1 MIWQIYKVFFTY
13 HFTRSL
19 SFVAAAKF
27 SLFTFHFSLKI
38 ANFANSFAKLQCT
51 RQFKEKQAFLLHCSR
66 FFVTLASPKLLHL
79 GKAQINL
86 AFHSTFRNFANKNKT
101 FYNTTM
107 LQIRCKN
114 NNMTKSFPEGTSLLD
129 VYQEFADDIK
139 LPYPVVSAKVNN
151 ASQGLKFRLYQ
162 NRDVEFL
169 DAREGSGHRV
179 YVRSLCFVLYKA
191 TQDLF
196 PGSKLFI
203 EHTISRG
210 YYCNFKKKGYEPMVE
225 GDVEKIRER
234 MQEIINLDMP
244 FRRNEATTE
253 EALRVFAERGLTDKV
268 KLLESSGQIYSD
280 YYMLGDT
287 ADYYY
292 GPLVPSAGYLTVWG
306 LETYHDGMLLRV
318 PDWNNPTQLAEKVDM
333 PKTYEMFAEKTKW
346 DIIMRLS
353 NAGDVNK
360 AILKGHASELIQ
372 VSEALQE
379 KKIVQIAEE
388 IDRRFHD
395 EENPV
400 RMVLITGPSSSGK
413 TTFCK
418 RLSVQLLAC
427 GLRPLSFSTDDYFV
441 NRLDTPKLPNG
452 DYDFD
457 NIETVEYHLLEDHLL
472 RLMKGE
478 RVEIPEYNFVT
489 GKREWN
495 GKKLKLAG
503 DTVLIIEG
511 IHALNPLLTKKIPD
525 SLKYKIYISAL
536 TSISLDDHNWI
547 PVRDNRLL
555 RRIIRDYNKGAYT
568 AQQTIAQWKNV
579 CEAED
584 QWIFPFQ
591 ETADAM
597 FNSALNIEFAVLR
610 THAEIILASVP
621 KNCDEYAEA
630 HRLLKFLRY
639 FIPISD
645 KEIPPTSIM
654 REFVGGSSFKY
665 PR

>member
-1 MIWQIYKVFFTY
+1 
-13 HFTRSL
+13 
-19 SFVAAAKF
+19 
-27 SLFTFHFSLKI
+27 
-38 ANFANSFAKLQCT
+38 
-51 RQFKEKQAFLLHCSR
+51 
-66 FFVTLASPKLLHL
+66 
-79 GKAQINL
+79 
-86 AFHSTFRNFANKNKT
+86 
-101 FYNTTM
+101 M

-114 NNMTKSFPEGTSLLD
+114 INVTKSFPEGISLLD
-129 VYQEFADDIK
+129 VYQEFADEIH
-139 LPYPVVSAKVNN
+139 LPYPVVSARVNN
-151 ASQGLKFRLYQ
+151 TSEGLKFRLFQ

-179 YVRSLCFVLYKA
+179 YVRSLSFVLYKA
-191 TQDLF
+191 TQDVF

-203 EHTISRG
+203 EHSLCRG
-210 YYCNFKKKGYEPMVE
+210 YYCNFRPTPNPSRRE
-225 GDVEKIRER
+225 GRKITDEDVEKIRQR
-234 MQEIINLDMP
+234 MQEIIALDMP
-244 FRRNEATTE
+244 FRRTEATNE
-253 EALRVFAERGLTDKV
+253 EAIRVFAERGFQDKV
-268 KLLESSGQIYSD
+268 KLLETSGQIYSD

-287 ADYYY
+287 VDYYY

-306 LETYHDGMLLRV
+306 LERYEDGLLLRV
-318 PDWNNPTQLAEKVDM
+318 PDWNNPSVLAEKM
-333 PKTYEMFAEKTKW
+333 PQPKTFEMFAEKTRW

-360 AILKGHASELIQ
+360 AVMRGYASELIQ

-388 IDRRFHD
+388 IERRFHREKD
-395 EENPV
+395 PV
-400 RMVLITGPSSSGK
+400 RLVLITGPSSSGK

-427 GLRPLSFSTDDYFV
+427 GLRPVSFSTDDYFV

-457 NIETVEYHLLEDHLL
+457 NIETVEYALLEDHLL
-472 RLMKGE
+472 RLMQGE

-489 GKREWN
+489 GKREYN
-495 GKKLKLAG
+495 GKKLKLG
-503 DTVLIIEG
+503 SDTVLIIEG

-525 SLKYKIYISAL
+525 ATKYKIFISAL

-547 PVRDNRLL
+547 PTRDNRLL

-579 CEAED
+579 LASED
-584 QWIFPFQ
+584 QWITPFQ
-591 ETADAM
+591 ESADVM

-610 THAEIILASVP
+610 IHAEIILTSVP
-621 KNCDEYAEA
+621 KNCPEYAEA
-630 HRLLKFLRY
+630 HRLLKFLHY
-639 FIPISD
+639 FLPISD

-654 REFVGGSSFKY
+654 REFLGGSSFKY
-665 PR
+665 

>member
-1 MIWQIYKVFFTY
+1 
-13 HFTRSL
+13 
-19 SFVAAAKF
+19 
-27 SLFTFHFSLKI
+27 
-38 ANFANSFAKLQCT
+38 
-51 RQFKEKQAFLLHCSR
+51 
-66 FFVTLASPKLLHL
+66 
-79 GKAQINL
+79 
-86 AFHSTFRNFANKNKT
+86 
-101 FYNTTM
+101 M

-114 NNMTKSFPEGTSLLD
+114 NNITKSFPEGTSLLD
-129 VYQEFADDIK
+129 VYQEFADD
-139 LPYPVVSAKVNN
+139 LQMQNPVVAALVNN
-151 ASQGLKFRLYQ
+151 TTQGLKFRLYQ

-169 DAREGSGHRV
+169 DAREGPGHRV

-210 YYCNFKKKGYEPMVE
+210 YYCNFKKRGNDALTE
-225 GDVEKIRER
+225 DDIQHIRER

-253 EALRVFAERGLTDKV
+253 EAVRIFAERGFSDKV
-268 KLLESSGQIYSD
+268 KLLETSGQIYSD

-287 ADYYY
+287 ADFFY
-292 GPLVPSAGYLTVWG
+292 GPLVPSASYLTVWG
-306 LETYHDGMLLRV
+306 LEAYHDGMLLRV
-318 PDWNNPTQLAEKVDM
+318 PDWNDPSRLAEKVDM
-333 PKTYEMFAEKTKW
+333 PKTYEMFAEKTRW

-388 IDRRFHD
+388 IERRFHR

-418 RLSVQLLAC
+418 RLSIQLLAC
-427 GLRPLSFSTDDYFV
+427 GLRPYSVSTDDYFV
-441 NRLDTPKLPNG
+441 NRVDTPLLPNG

-457 NIETVEYHLLEDHLL
+457 NIETVEYRLLQDHLQ
-472 RLMKGE
+472 RLMQGE
-478 RVEIPEYNFVT
+478 RVEVPEYNFTT

-495 GKKLKLAG
+495 GKKLKLSG

-511 IHALNPLLTKKIPD
+511 IHALNPLLTQAIPD
-525 SLKYKIYISAL
+525 SAKFKIYISAL

-555 RRIIRDYNKGAYT
+555 RRIIRDYNKGAFT
-568 AQQTIAQWKNV
+568 AQQTISQWPNV
-579 CEAED
+579 CQAED
-584 QWIFPFQ
+584 QWIFPYQ
-591 ETADAM
+591 ESADVM

-610 THAEIILASVP
+610 PHAEIILASVP
-621 KNCDEYAEA
+621 KNCPEYTDA
-630 HRLLKFLRY
+630 HRLLKFLHY
-639 FIPISD
+639 FIPVSD

-665 PR
+665 

>member
-1 MIWQIYKVFFTY
+1 
-13 HFTRSL
+13 
-19 SFVAAAKF
+19 
-27 SLFTFHFSLKI
+27 
-38 ANFANSFAKLQCT
+38 
-51 RQFKEKQAFLLHCSR
+51 
-66 FFVTLASPKLLHL
+66 
-79 GKAQINL
+79 
-86 AFHSTFRNFANKNKT
+86 
-101 FYNTTM
+101 M

-225 GDVEKIRER
+225 GDVERIRER

-457 NIETVEYHLLEDHLL
+457 NIETVEYNLLEDHLL

>member
-1 MIWQIYKVFFTY
+1 
-13 HFTRSL
+13 
-19 SFVAAAKF
+19 
-27 SLFTFHFSLKI
+27 
-38 ANFANSFAKLQCT
+38 
-51 RQFKEKQAFLLHCSR
+51 
-66 FFVTLASPKLLHL
+66 
-79 GKAQINL
+79 
-86 AFHSTFRNFANKNKT
+86 
-101 FYNTTM
+101 M

-114 NNMTKSFPEGTSLLD
+114 NNVTKSFPEGCSLMD
-129 VYQEFADDIK
+129 VYQEFQNEIQ
-139 LPYPVVSAKVNN
+139 LPYPVISAKVNN
-151 ASQGLKFRLYQ
+151 VSQGLKFRLYQ

-169 DAREGSGHRV
+169 DARAGSGHRV
-179 YVRSLCFVLYKA
+179 YVRSLSFVLYKA
-191 TQDLF
+191 TQDVF

-203 EHTISRG
+203 EHSLCRG
-210 YYCNFKKKGYEPMVE
+210 YYCNFKKKGLEALTDS
-225 GDVEKIRER
+225 DVDQIRQR
-234 MQEIINLDMP
+234 MKEIIDLDMP
-244 FRRNEATTE
+244 FRRTEATNE
-253 EALRVFAERGLTDKV
+253 EAIRVFTERGFMDKV
-268 KLLESSGQIYSD
+268 KLLETSGQIYSD
-280 YYMLGDT
+280 YYTLGDT
-287 ADYYY
+287 VDYYY
-292 GPLVPSAGYLTVWG
+292 GPLVPSAGYLKVWG
-306 LETYHDGMLLRV
+306 LERYEEGLLLRV
-318 PDWNNPTQLAEKVDM
+318 PDWNNPLQLAEKVDQ
-333 PKTYEMFAEKTKW
+333 PKTYEMFAEKTRW

-353 NAGDVNK
+353 NVGDVNR
-360 AILKGHASELIQ
+360 AVQRGYGSELIQ

-388 IDRRFHD
+388 IDRRFHRKKD
-395 EENPV
+395 PV

-441 NRLDTPKLPNG
+441 NRVDTPKLSNG

-457 NIETVEYHLLEDHLL
+457 NIETVEYALLEEHLQ
-472 RLMKGE
+472 RLMQGE

-511 IHALNPLLTKKIPD
+511 IHALNPLLTKKISD
-525 SLKYKIYISAL
+525 KVKYKIYISAL

-555 RRIIRDYNKGAYT
+555 RRIIRDYNKGAFT

-579 CEAED
+579 LDAEE

-591 ETADAM
+591 ETADVM

-610 THAEIILASVP
+610 THAELILSQVP
-621 KNCDEYAEA
+621 KNCPEYSEA
-630 HRLLKFLRY
+630 HRLLKFIRFFL
-639 FIPISD
+639 PVSD

-665 PR
+665 

>member
-1 MIWQIYKVFFTY
+1 
-13 HFTRSL
+13 
-19 SFVAAAKF
+19 
-27 SLFTFHFSLKI
+27 
-38 ANFANSFAKLQCT
+38 
-51 RQFKEKQAFLLHCSR
+51 
-66 FFVTLASPKLLHL
+66 
-79 GKAQINL
+79 
-86 AFHSTFRNFANKNKT
+86 
-101 FYNTTM
+101 M

-114 NNMTKSFPEGTSLLD
+114 NNVTKSFPEGTSLLD

-179 YVRSLCFVLYKA
+179 YVRSLSFVLYKA
-191 TQDLF
+191 TQDIF

-203 EHTISRG
+203 EHSLCRG
-210 YYCNFKKKGYEPMVE
+210 YYCNFKKKDGGSLTDE
-225 GDVEKIRER
+225 DVEQIKQR

-244 FRRNEATTE
+244 FRRTEATNE
-253 EALRVFAERGLTDKV
+253 EAIRVFQERGFSDKV
-268 KLLESSGQIYSD
+268 KLLETSGHIYSD
-280 YYMLGDT
+280 YYTLGDT
-287 ADYYY
+287 VDYYY
-292 GPLVPSAGYLTVWG
+292 GPLVPSTSYLKIWG
-306 LETYHDGMLLRV
+306 LERYEQGLLLRV
-318 PDWNNPTQLAEKVDM
+318 PDWNNPNQLAEKVAQ
-333 PKTYEMFAEKTKW
+333 PKTFEMFAEKTRW

-360 AILKGHASELIQ
+360 AIMRGHASELIQ

-388 IDRRFHD
+388 IERRFHR

-400 RMVLITGPSSSGK
+400 KMVLITGPSSSGK

-427 GLRPLSFSTDDYFV
+427 GLRPVSFSTDDYFV
-441 NRLDTPKLPNG
+441 NRVDTPKLPNG

-457 NIETVEYHLLEDHLL
+457 NIETVEYSLLEDHLL
-472 RLMKGE
+472 RLMQGE

-495 GKKLKLAG
+495 GKKLKLSN

-511 IHALNPLLTKKIPD
+511 IHALNPLLTKRIPD

-555 RRIIRDYNKGAYT
+555 RRIIRDYNKGAFT
-568 AQQTIAQWKNV
+568 AQETIAQWKNV

-584 QWIFPFQ
+584 KWIFPFQ
-591 ETADAM
+591 ESADVM

-610 THAEIILASVP
+610 IHAELILASVP
-621 KNCDEYAEA
+621 KNCPEYAEA
-630 HRLLKFLRY
+630 HRLMKFIHFFL
-639 FIPISD
+639 PVSD

-665 PR
+665 

>member
-1 MIWQIYKVFFTY
+1 
-13 HFTRSL
+13 
-19 SFVAAAKF
+19 
-27 SLFTFHFSLKI
+27 
-38 ANFANSFAKLQCT
+38 
-51 RQFKEKQAFLLHCSR
+51 
-66 FFVTLASPKLLHL
+66 
-79 GKAQINL
+79 
-86 AFHSTFRNFANKNKT
+86 
-101 FYNTTM
+101 M

-114 NNMTKSFPEGTSLLD
+114 NNVTKSFPEGTSLLD
-129 VYQEFADDIK
+129 IYQEFADEIQ

-151 ASQGLKFRLYQ
+151 VSQGLKFRVFQ

-169 DAREGSGHRV
+169 DASEGSGHRV
-179 YVRSLCFVLYKA
+179 YVRSLSFVLYKA
-191 TQDLF
+191 TQDVF

-203 EHTISRG
+203 EHSLCRG
-210 YYCNFKKKGYEPMVE
+210 YYCNFKPTPGPSRGEGRLVTDEMVE
-225 GDVEKIRER
+225 SIKKR
-234 MQEIINLDMP
+234 MQEIIDLDMP
-244 FRRNEATTE
+244 FRRMEATNE
-253 EALRVFAERGLTDKV
+253 ETIRVFTERGFTDKV
-268 KLLESSGQIYSD
+268 KLLETSGQIYSD

-287 ADYYY
+287 VDYYY
-292 GPLVPSAGYLTVWG
+292 GPLVPSAGYLKVWG
-306 LETYHDGMLLRV
+306 LERYEDGLLLRV
-318 PDWNNPTQLAEKVDM
+318 PDWYNPLKLAEKVDQ
-333 PKTYEMFAEKTKW
+333 PKTFEMFAEKTRW

-360 AILKGHASELIQ
+360 AIKRGYASELIQ

-388 IDRRFHD
+388 IERRFHR
-395 EENPV
+395 EENPT
-400 RMVLITGPSSSGK
+400 RLVLITGPSSSGK

-427 GLRPLSFSTDDYFV
+427 GLRPVSFSTDDYFV
-441 NRLDTPKLPNG
+441 NRVDTPKLPNG

-457 NIETVEYHLLEDHLL
+457 NIETVEYSLLEDHLL
-472 RLMKGE
+472 RLMDGE
-478 RVEIPEYNFVT
+478 KVEIPEYNFVT
-489 GKREWN
+489 GKREYN
-495 GKKLKLAG
+495 GKKLKLSG

-547 PVRDNRLL
+547 PTRDNRLL

-568 AQQTIAQWKNV
+568 AQQTISQWKNV
-579 CEAED
+579 CLAED
-584 QWIFPFQ
+584 KWIFPYQ
-591 ETADAM
+591 ETADVM

-621 KNCDEYAEA
+621 RNCPEYAEA
-630 HRLLKFLRY
+630 HRLLKFIHY

-654 REFVGGSSFKY
+654 REFVGGSSFKESNF
-665 PR
+665 

>member
-1 MIWQIYKVFFTY
+1 MNYE
-13 HFTRSL
+13 
-19 SFVAAAKF
+19 
-27 SLFTFHFSLKI
+27 LFRI
-38 ANFANSFAKLQCT
+38 FAV
-51 RQFKEKQAFLLHCSR
+51 EI
-66 FFVTLASPKLLHL
+66 P
-79 GKAQINL
+79 
-86 AFHSTFRNFANKNKT
+86 
-101 FYNTTM
+101 TTM

-114 NNMTKSFPEGTSLLD
+114 NNVTKSFPEGTSLLD
-129 VYQEFADDIK
+129 VYQEFADEIK

-151 ASQGLKFRLYQ
+151 ASEGLKFRLYQ

-191 TQDLF
+191 TQDVF

-210 YYCNFKKKGYEPMVE
+210 YYCNFKKKNMEPLVD
-225 GDVEKIRER
+225 GDVERIAAR
-234 MQEIINLDMP
+234 MSEIIGLDMP
-244 FRRNEATTE
+244 FRRNEATNE
-253 EALRVFAERGLTDKV
+253 EAIRVFTERGFTDKV
-268 KLLESSGQIYSD
+268 KLLETSGQIYSD
-280 YYMLGDT
+280 YYTLGDT

-292 GPLVPSAGYLTVWG
+292 GPLVPSAGYLKVFG
-306 LETYHDGMLLRV
+306 LEPYHDGMLLRV
-318 PDWNNPTQLAEKVDM
+318 PDWNDPTRLAEKVDM
-333 PKTYEMFAEKTKW
+333 PKTYEMFAEKTRW

-353 NAGDVNK
+353 NAGDVNR
-360 AILKGHASELIQ
+360 AIQKGHASELIQ

-388 IDRRFHD
+388 IDRRFHA
-395 EENPV
+395 EENPI
-400 RMVLITGPSSSGK
+400 RLVLITGPSSSGK

-418 RLSVQLLAC
+418 RLSIQLLAC
-427 GLRPLSFSTDDYFV
+427 GLRPMSFSTDDYFV
-441 NRLDTPKLPNG
+441 NRVDTPKLPNG

-457 NIETVEYHLLEDHLL
+457 NIEAVDYQLLEDHLT

-478 RVEIPEYNFVT
+478 RVEIPEYNFAT

-495 GKKLKLAG
+495 GKKLKLSN

-511 IHALNPLLTKKIPD
+511 IHALNPLLTKKIED

-547 PVRDNRLL
+547 PTRDNRLL
-555 RRIIRDYNKGAYT
+555 RRIIRDYNKGAFT
-568 AQQTIAQWKNV
+568 AQETIAQWKNV

-584 QWIFPFQ
+584 KWIFPFQ

-621 KNCDEYAEA
+621 RNCKEYAEA
-630 HRLLKFLRY
+630 HRLLKFIHY
-639 FIPISD
+639 FIPVSD

-654 REFVGGSSFKY
+654 REFLGGSSFKY
-665 PR
+665 

>member
-1 MIWQIYKVFFTY
+1 
-13 HFTRSL
+13 
-19 SFVAAAKF
+19 
-27 SLFTFHFSLKI
+27 
-38 ANFANSFAKLQCT
+38 
-51 RQFKEKQAFLLHCSR
+51 
-66 FFVTLASPKLLHL
+66 
-79 GKAQINL
+79 
-86 AFHSTFRNFANKNKT
+86 
-101 FYNTTM
+101 M

-114 NNMTKSFPEGTSLLD
+114 NNITKSFPEGASLLD
-129 VYQEFADDIK
+129 VYQEFADELK
-139 LPYPVVSAKVNN
+139 MPFPVVAANVNN
-151 ASQGLKFRLYQ
+151 TAQGLKFRLFQ

-169 DAREGSGHRV
+169 DAREGPGHRV

-210 YYCNFKKKGYEPMVE
+210 YYCNFKKRNNEPLTDE
-225 GDVEKIRER
+225 DILHIKER

-253 EALRVFAERGLTDKV
+253 EAVRVFAERGFADKV
-268 KLLESSGQIYSD
+268 KLLETSGQIYSD
-280 YYMLGDT
+280 YYTLGDT
-287 ADYYY
+287 VDYYY

-306 LETYHDGMLLRV
+306 LEPYHDGMLLRV
-318 PDWNNPTQLAEKVDM
+318 PDWNDPSRLAEKVDM

-388 IDRRFHD
+388 IDRRFHQEQD
-395 EENPV
+395 PV
-400 RMVLITGPSSSGK
+400 RIVLITGPSSSGK

-427 GLRPLSFSTDDYFV
+427 GLRPYSISTDDYFV
-441 NRLDTPKLPNG
+441 NRVDTPKLPNG

-457 NIETVEYHLLEDHLL
+457 NIETVDCELLENHLT

-478 RVEIPEYNFVT
+478 RVEVPEYNFTT

-495 GKKLKLAG
+495 GKKLKLNN

-511 IHALNPLLTKKIPD
+511 IHALNPLLTKAIPD
-525 SLKYKIYISAL
+525 SAKFKIYISAL

-555 RRIIRDYNKGAYT
+555 RRIIRDYNKGAFT
-568 AQQTIAQWKNV
+568 AQQTISQWPNV

-584 QWIFPFQ
+584 KWIFPYQ
-591 ETADAM
+591 ETADVM

-610 THAEIILASVP
+610 THAEIILTSVP
-621 KNCDEYAEA
+621 KNCPEYTDA
-630 HRLLKFLRY
+630 HRLLKFLHY
-639 FIPISD
+639 FMPVSD
-645 KEIPPTSIM
+645 KEIPTHQHHARIRRWFQLQVLPK
-654 REFVGGSSFKY
+654 V
-665 PR
+665 

>member
-1 MIWQIYKVFFTY
+1 
-13 HFTRSL
+13 
-19 SFVAAAKF
+19 
-27 SLFTFHFSLKI
+27 
-38 ANFANSFAKLQCT
+38 
-51 RQFKEKQAFLLHCSR
+51 
-66 FFVTLASPKLLHL
+66 
-79 GKAQINL
+79 
-86 AFHSTFRNFANKNKT
+86 
-101 FYNTTM
+101 M

-114 NNMTKSFPEGTSLLD
+114 NNVTKSFPEGCSLLD
-129 VYQEFADDIK
+129 VYQEFQDEIK

-179 YVRSLCFVLYKA
+179 YVRSLSFVLYKA
-191 TQDLF
+191 TQDVF

-203 EHTISRG
+203 EHSLCRG
-210 YYCNFKKKGYEPMVE
+210 YYCNFKKKNAEPLTDE
-225 GDVEKIRER
+225 DVALIRQR

-244 FRRNEATTE
+244 FRRTEATNE
-253 EALRVFAERGLTDKV
+253 EAIRVFAERGFSDKV
-268 KLLESSGQIYSD
+268 KLLETSGHIYSD
-280 YYMLGDT
+280 YYTLGDT
-287 ADYYY
+287 VDYYY
-292 GPLVPSAGYLTVWG
+292 GPLVPSAGYLKVWG
-306 LETYHDGMLLRV
+306 LERYEQGLLLRV
-318 PDWNNPTQLAEKVDM
+318 PDWNNPNQVAEKAEQ
-333 PKTYEMFAEKTKW
+333 PKTFEMFAEKTKW

-360 AILKGHASELIQ
+360 AIMRGHASELIQ

-379 KKIVQIAEE
+379 KKIVQIAED
-388 IDRRFHD
+388 IDNRFHREKD
-395 EENPV
+395 PV
-400 RMVLITGPSSSGK
+400 RIVLITGPSSSGK

-418 RLSVQLLAC
+418 RLSIQLLAC
-427 GLRPLSFSTDDYFV
+427 GLRPVSFSTDDYFV
-441 NRLDTPKLPNG
+441 NREDTPKLPNG

-457 NIETVEYHLLEDHLL
+457 NIETVEYTLLEDHLL
-472 RLMKGE
+472 RLMEGE

-495 GKKLKLAG
+495 GKKLKLNS

-511 IHALNPLLTKKIPD
+511 IHALNPLLTQKIPD
-525 SLKYKIYISAL
+525 NLKYKIYISAL

-579 CEAED
+579 LEAEN
-584 QWIFPFQ
+584 QWIVPYQ
-591 ETADAM
+591 ESADVM

-610 THAEIILASVP
+610 THAEIILSSVP
-621 KNCDEYAEA
+621 KNCAEYAEA
-630 HRLLKFLRY
+630 HRLLKFIHFFL
-639 FIPISD
+639 PVSD

-665 PR
+665 

>member
-1 MIWQIYKVFFTY
+1 M
-13 HFTRSL
+13 
-19 SFVAAAKF
+19 
-27 SLFTFHFSLKI
+27 
-38 ANFANSFAKLQCT
+38 
-51 RQFKEKQAFLLHCSR
+51 
-66 FFVTLASPKLLHL
+66 
-79 GKAQINL
+79 
-86 AFHSTFRNFANKNKT
+86 
-101 FYNTTM
+101 
-107 LQIRCKN
+107 
-114 NNMTKSFPEGTSLLD
+114 LD
-129 VYQEFADDIK
+129 VYQEFADEIK

-191 TQDLF
+191 TQDVF

-210 YYCNFKKKGYEPMVE
+210 YYCNFKKKNMEALAE
-225 GDVEKIRER
+225 GDVERIAER

-244 FRRNEATTE
+244 FRRNESTTE
-253 EALRVFAERGLTDKV
+253 EAIRVFAERGFTDKV
-268 KLLESSGQIYSD
+268 KLLETSGQIYSD

-292 GPLVPSAGYLTVWG
+292 GPLVPSAGYLTVWA
-306 LETYHDGMLLRV
+306 LEPYHDGILLRV
-318 PDWNNPTQLAEKVDM
+318 PDWNNPTILAEKVDM
-333 PKTYEMFAEKTKW
+333 PKTYEMFAEKTRW

-360 AILKGHASELIQ
+360 AIMRGYGSELIQ

-388 IDRRFHD
+388 IERRFHR

-418 RLSVQLLAC
+418 RLSIQLLAC
-427 GLRPLSFSTDDYFV
+427 GLRPMSFSTDDYFV
-441 NRLDTPKLPNG
+441 NRVDTPKLPNG

-457 NIETVEYHLLEDHLL
+457 NIETVEYSLLEDHLQ
-472 RLMKGE
+472 RLMQGE
-478 RVEIPEYNFVT
+478 RVEVPEYNFVT

-495 GKKLKLAG
+495 GKKLKLSN
-503 DTVLIIEG
+503 DSVLIIEG
-511 IHALNPLLTKKIPD
+511 IHALNPLLTSKISD
-525 SLKYKIYISAL
+525 SVKFKIYISAL

-568 AQQTIAQWKNV
+568 AQETIAQWKNV

-584 QWIFPFQ
+584 QWIFPYQ

-621 KNCDEYAEA
+621 KNCPEYAEA

-665 PR
+665 

>member
-1 MIWQIYKVFFTY
+1 
-13 HFTRSL
+13 
-19 SFVAAAKF
+19 
-27 SLFTFHFSLKI
+27 
-38 ANFANSFAKLQCT
+38 
-51 RQFKEKQAFLLHCSR
+51 
-66 FFVTLASPKLLHL
+66 
-79 GKAQINL
+79 
-86 AFHSTFRNFANKNKT
+86 
-101 FYNTTM
+101 M

-114 NNMTKSFPEGTSLLD
+114 NNVTKSFPEGTSLLD
-129 VYQEFADDIK
+129 VYQEFAEEIK
-139 LPYPVVSAKVNN
+139 LPFPVVSAKVNN

-169 DAREGSGHRV
+169 DARGGSGHRV
-179 YVRSLCFVLYKA
+179 YVRSLSFVLYKA

-203 EHTISRG
+203 EHSLCRG
-210 YYCNFKKKGYEPMVE
+210 YYCNFKKRNNEPLTDE
-225 GDVEKIRER
+225 DAERIRER
-234 MQEIINLDMP
+234 MQEIISLDMP
-244 FRRNEATTE
+244 FRRTEATNE
-253 EALRVFAERGLTDKV
+253 EAIRVFAERGFTDKV
-268 KLLESSGQIYSD
+268 KLLETCGQVYSD
-280 YYMLGDT
+280 YYTLGDT
-287 ADYYY
+287 VDYYY
-292 GPLVPSAGYLTVWG
+292 GPLVPSAGYLQVWG
-306 LETYHDGMLLRV
+306 LERYEQGLLLRV
-318 PDWNNPTQLAEKVDM
+318 PDWNDPTKLAEKVPQ
-333 PKTYEMFAEKTKW
+333 PKTFEMFAEKTHW

-360 AILKGHASELIQ
+360 AIMRGHASELIQ

-388 IDRRFHD
+388 IDRRFHR
-395 EENPV
+395 EEDPV
-400 RMVLITGPSSSGK
+400 RIVLITGPSSSGK

-427 GLRPLSFSTDDYFV
+427 GLRPVSFSTDDYFV
-441 NRLDTPKLPNG
+441 NRVDTPKLPNG

-457 NIETVEYHLLEDHLL
+457 NIETVEYALLEDHLL

-478 RVEIPEYNFVT
+478 RVEVPEYNFVT
-489 GKREWN
+489 GKREYN

-511 IHALNPLLTKKIPD
+511 IHALNPLLTQKIAD
-525 SLKYKIYISAL
+525 SMKYKIYISAL

-547 PVRDNRLL
+547 PTRDNRLL
-555 RRIIRDYNKGAYT
+555 RRIIRDYNKGAFT

-579 CEAED
+579 LAAED

-591 ETADAM
+591 ETADVM

-610 THAEIILASVP
+610 THAEIILTSVP
-621 KNCDEYAEA
+621 KNCPEYSEA
-630 HRLLKFLRY
+630 HRLLKFIRY

-665 PR
+665 SD

>member
-1 MIWQIYKVFFTY
+1 
-13 HFTRSL
+13 
-19 SFVAAAKF
+19 
-27 SLFTFHFSLKI
+27 
-38 ANFANSFAKLQCT
+38 
-51 RQFKEKQAFLLHCSR
+51 
-66 FFVTLASPKLLHL
+66 
-79 GKAQINL
+79 
-86 AFHSTFRNFANKNKT
+86 
-101 FYNTTM
+101 M

-114 NNMTKSFPEGTSLLD
+114 NNVTKSFPEGCSLLD
-129 VYQEFADDIK
+129 VYQEFQDDIK

-179 YVRSLCFVLYKA
+179 YVRSLSFVLYKA
-191 TQDLF
+191 TQDVF

-203 EHTISRG
+203 EHSLCRG
-210 YYCNFKKKGYEPMVE
+210 YYCNFKKKNAEPLTDE
-225 GDVEKIRER
+225 DVALISQR

-244 FRRNEATTE
+244 FRRTEATNE
-253 EALRVFAERGLTDKV
+253 EAIRVFAERGFSDKV
-268 KLLESSGQIYSD
+268 KLLETSGQIYSD
-280 YYMLGDT
+280 YYTLGDT
-287 ADYYY
+287 VDYYY
-292 GPLVPSAGYLTVWG
+292 GPLVPSAGYLKVWG
-306 LETYHDGMLLRV
+306 LERYEQGLLLRV
-318 PDWNNPTQLAEKVDM
+318 PDWNNPNQLAEKVDQ
-333 PKTYEMFAEKTKW
+333 PKTFEMFAEKTKW

-360 AILKGHASELIQ
+360 AIMRGYASELIQ

-379 KKIVQIAEE
+379 KKIVQIAEDIE
-388 IDRRFHD
+388 SRFHREQD
-395 EENPV
+395 PV
-400 RMVLITGPSSSGK
+400 RIVLITGPSSSGK

-427 GLRPLSFSTDDYFV
+427 GLRPVSFSTDDYFV
-441 NRLDTPKLPNG
+441 NRVDTPKLPNG

-457 NIETVEYHLLEDHLL
+457 NIETVEYSLLEDHLL
-472 RLMKGE
+472 RLMQGE

-495 GKKLKLAG
+495 GKKLKLG
-503 DTVLIIEG
+503 SDTVLIIEG
-511 IHALNPLLTKKIPD
+511 IHALNPLLTKKISD

-555 RRIIRDYNKGAYT
+555 RRIIRDYNKGAFT

-579 CEAED
+579 MEAEN
-584 QWIFPFQ
+584 QWIFPYQ
-591 ETADAM
+591 ESADVM

-610 THAEIILASVP
+610 THAEIILSSVP
-621 KNCDEYAEA
+621 KNCPEYSEA
-630 HRLLKFLRY
+630 HRLLKFIHFFL
-639 FIPISD
+639 PVSD

-665 PR
+665 